1 MAVNYVKFQRG
12 SQAAYNLLV
21 TGKKIDENTLYF
33 IYPDSNDTGSVGK
46 LYLGSRLISGGDVVL
61 TSASLSDLADVI
73 VNETKA
79 NSFLVQ
85 NTEGKWDNMA
95 LADVVTLIKNNLG
108 EIAAPANVFQVDLLE
123 TDADDIAAISRVV
136 AASNKTLAAGDI
148 AVVKAVIVADKYS
161 RTGYVYNGAEW
172 VAMDGNYNAEN
183 VYFADNLTVT
193 SPIGT
198 ITQEMIDDGNGAATL
213 TASGKNVKEVFA
225 ALLAEAKDPTTT
237 QPTASMSVSGGSGE
251 VGSSYAV
258 PTATL
263 TVTDGAYT
271 YGSKAGSIA
280 YDAENTGVTYA
291 VGAVKI
297 TESTSGIAD
306 NSVSNDAVLSGDS
319 NSISLKASGSTALY
333 ADTSKKYTFTGEAT
347 YTSSDRIPINNLGD
361 PVLTKQIGYNTTSG
375 MVDATKALS
384 ITGTTEATFSG
395 WRKMFMGTVDEY
407 NEDTGTKTA
416 ITITSDVIRNLKL
429 VSKQVSTSAQT
440 FTVPVGATKIIV
452 ACPEEYSIS
461 RCEYFTMSWETIA
474 NFPHLKDA
482 EGNDQMVQVADA
494 RGDSYGLKNYKV
506 YVFEHASPSGFEAAT
521 QYRVTLK
528 G

>member
-1 MAVNYVKFQRG
+1 MATNFVKFQRG
-12 SQAAYNLLV
+12 SQAAYDLLV
-21 TGKKIDENTLYF
+21 KNGRIDDNTLYF
-33 IYPDSNDTGSVGK
+33 IYPASGDTGSVGK

-85 NTEGKWDNMA
+85 NAEGKWDNMA

-123 TDADDIAAISRVV
+123 SDADDIAAISRVV

-148 AVVKAVIVADKYS
+148 AVVKAAIVANKYS

-198 ITQEMIDDGNGAATL
+198 ITQEMIDNGNGAATL

-225 ALLAEAKDPTTT
+225 ALLAEAKDPSVT

-251 VGSSYAV
+251 VGTSYTV

-271 YGSKAGSIA
+271 YGSKAGSTA

-297 TESTSGIAD
+297 TESTSGVTN
-306 NSVSNDAVLSGDS
+306 NSASNTAVLSGDS
-319 NSISLKASGSTALY
+319 NSITLKASGTTALY

-347 YTSSDRIPINNLGD
+347 YTSSDRVPINNLGD
-361 PVLTKQIGYNTTSG
+361 LVPTKQIGYNATSG
-375 MVDATKALS
+375 LVDATKALS
-384 ITGTTEATFSG
+384 VTGTTEATFSG

-407 NEDTGTKTA
+407 NEETGTKTP
-416 ITITSDVIRNLKL
+416 ITITSDVIRKLNLI
-429 VSKQVSTSAQT
+429 SKQVSTSAQT

-461 RCEYFTMSWETIA
+461 KCEYFTMSWETIA
-474 NFPHLKDA
+474 NFPAVADV
-482 EGNDQMVQVADA
+482 EVADA
-494 RGDSYGLKNYKV
+494 RGGSNGLKNYNV

-528 G
+528 KG